1 MLCARPLEEEVPD
14 SGVGVCLK
22 DCDTHLS
29 IHPFCTYKMK
39 ISSVPRYQEY
49 RDEYGIMP
57 PFKEISFTRVIVI

>member
-1 MLCARPLEEEVPD
+1 M
-14 SGVGVCLK
+14 CLK